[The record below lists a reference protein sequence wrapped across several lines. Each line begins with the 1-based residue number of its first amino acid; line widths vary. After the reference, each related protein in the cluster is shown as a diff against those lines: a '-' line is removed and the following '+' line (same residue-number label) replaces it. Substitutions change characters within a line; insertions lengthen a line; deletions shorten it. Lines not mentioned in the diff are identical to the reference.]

1 MENLSFDFG
10 PFPARNQPV
19 PTVLVGVVGSGNM
32 EALCEPAALGGR
44 MRFVVSSSIRGFAAT
59 WEAVLGDFAQ
69 RVQLGDVLVT
79 INDAGA
85 TPAVVGLRLSQA
97 AAELEA
103 AP

>member
-1 MENLSFDFG
+1 MENLSFEFG
-10 PFPARNQPV
+10 PFPPRARPL

-44 MRFVVSSSIRGFAAT
+44 MRIEVHSSIRGFAAT
-59 WEAVLGDFAQ
+59 WEAVLGDFAR
-69 RVQLGDVLVT
+69 RVQIPDVRVT

-103 AP
+103 QA

>member
-1 MENLSFDFG
+1 MEHLSFDFG
-10 PFPARNQPV
+10 PYPSGNPRSE
-19 PTVLVGVVGSGNM
+19 TVIVGVVGSGNM
-32 EALCEPAALGGR
+32 EALCEPTPLDGR
-44 MRFVVSSSIRGFAAT
+44 LRIVVNTSVRGFGAT

-69 RVQLGDVLVT
+69 RVRVPNLLVT

-103 AP
+103 P

>member
-1 MENLSFDFG
+1 MEHLRFDFG
-10 PFPARNQPV
+10 PFPARPQPV
-19 PTVLVGVVGSGNM
+19 ATVVVGVVGSGNM
-32 EALCEPAALGGR
+32 EALCEPTALDGH
-44 MRFVVSSSIRGFAAT
+44 MRIEVQSSIRGFAET
-59 WEAVLGDFAQ
+59 WEAVLSDFAQ
-69 RVQLGDVLVT
+69 RVRLPDVLVT

>member
-10 PFPARNQPV
+10 PFPTRAQPL

-32 EALCEPAALGGR
+32 EALFEPAALEGR
-44 MRFVVSSSIRGFAAT
+44 MRIVVHSSIRGFAET
-59 WEAVLGDFAQ
+59 WEAVLGDFAR
-69 RVQLGDVLVT
+69 RVQLADLLVT

-103 AP
+103 PL

>member
-1 MENLSFDFG
+1 MEHMSFDFG
-10 PFPARNQPV
+10 PFPPPSKPAA
-19 PTVLVGVVGSGNM
+19 TVLVGVVGSGNL
-32 EALCEPAALGGR
+32 EALCEPAALGGM
-44 MRFVVSSSIRGFAAT
+44 MRIVVHSSIRGFGAT

-69 RVQLGDVLVT
+69 RVRLPDVLVT

-97 AAELEA
+97 AAELQS